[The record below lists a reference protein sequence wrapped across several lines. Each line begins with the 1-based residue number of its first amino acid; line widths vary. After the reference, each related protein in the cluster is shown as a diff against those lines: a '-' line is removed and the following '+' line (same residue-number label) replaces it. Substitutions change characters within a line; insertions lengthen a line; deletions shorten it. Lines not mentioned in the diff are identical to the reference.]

1 METERRVMQKRGWVL
16 IQEGIEGGLERVHLS
31 QSFQIRNYKL
41 RAPSGV
47 HPRVETGLNI
57 VIDVSRR

>member
-1 METERRVMQKRGWVL
+1 MATERRVTQKRGWVL
-16 IQEGIEGGLERVHLS
+16 IQEDIEGDLEKAHLS
-31 QSFQIRNYKL
+31 QLFQIHNYKL

-47 HPRVETGLNI
+47 HPRVKTGLSI